1 MKKIIFIVTIVALM
15 VSGFFFYNSRTIADD
30 KDKCCNKECPKYS
43 ECEKKCDKTS
53 EECKKQGEDCKKQCE
68 TKCDKKEGQSQMNGC
83 PKSNCQQNTGC
94 MNKNG
99 EMKKTGECPNKN
111 K

>member
-1 MKKIIFIVTIVALM
+1 
-15 VSGFFFYNSRTIADD
+15 
-30 KDKCCNKECPKYS
+30 
-43 ECEKKCDKTS
+43 
-53 EECKKQGEDCKKQCE
+53 
-68 TKCDKKEGQSQMNGC
+68 MNGC